1 MITRKCP
8 VCGDVIVGR
17 SDKKYCSDQCRHTAN
32 QTKKQASE
40 MPILEMNKTLRR
52 NRTILKTLCPAG
64 KSVVRKEVLDAM
76 QYDGSVFS
84 SIFVTNKKQIYYL
97 CYEYGFTPIL
107 EKGVEKALII
117 ARQAYMDPWNP
128 WKYIYKEPES
138 PG

>member
-1 MITRKCP
+1 MVTRKCP
-8 VCGDVIVGR
+8 VCGDALLGR
-17 SDKKYCSDQCRHTAN
+17 SDKKYCSDQCRFMGN
-32 QTKKQASE
+32 NKKRQATE
-40 MPILEMNKTLRR
+40 WPILELNRTLRR

-84 SIFVTNKKQIYYL
+84 SIFVSHKKQIYYL

-117 ARQAYMDPWNP
+117 TRQAYMNQWNP

-138 PG
+138 E